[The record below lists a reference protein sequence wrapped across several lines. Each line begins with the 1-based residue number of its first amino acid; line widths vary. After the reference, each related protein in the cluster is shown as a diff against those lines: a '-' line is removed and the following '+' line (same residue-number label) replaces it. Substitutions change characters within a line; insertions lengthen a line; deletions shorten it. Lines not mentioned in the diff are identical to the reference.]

1 MSKRIALLR
10 AVNVGGTGK
19 LPMADLRAVAE
30 GLGFTQVQT
39 LLQSGNLVFEAGSDA
54 DADLEHRLAQALRER
69 LGVITDIVLRDAG
82 AWAALV
88 AANPMAAEAQAHP
101 SHFLVLVL
109 GAPATDRQI
118 GALRAAAKGAER
130 LEATDG
136 ALYISLPDGI
146 GTSRLGTLLSRADG
160 LKATGRNWNTVM
172 KLAALVAG

>member
-39 LLQSGNLVFEAGSDA
+39 LLQSGNLVFDAGAHA
-54 DADLEHRLAQALRER
+54 DAELERRLAQALREQ
-69 LGVITDIVLRDAG
+69 LGVVTDIFVRDAA
-82 AWAALV
+82 AWADLV
-88 AANPMAAEAQAHP
+88 AANPMTDAALAHP

-109 GAPATDRQI
+109 GAPVSTRQI
-118 GALRAAAKGAER
+118 EALRAAAKGAER
-130 LEATDG
+130 LEATDD
-136 ALYISLPDGI
+136 ALYVSMPDGI
-146 GTSRLGTLLSRADG
+146 GRSRLGTLLSRAVG

-172 KLAALVAG
+172 KLADLVAG

>member
-10 AVNVGGTGK
+10 AVNVSGTGK
-19 LPMADLRAVAE
+19 LLMADLRAVAE

-54 DADLEHRLAQALRER
+54 AADLERHLGEALRER
-69 LGVITDIVLRDAG
+69 LGVVTDIIVRDAA

-88 AANPMAAEAQAHP
+88 AANPMLEAAQAHP
-101 SHFLVLVL
+101 SQFLVLVL

-118 GALRAAAKGAER
+118 EALRAAAKGGER
-130 LEATDG
+130 LEASDG

-146 GTSRLGTLLSRADG
+146 GRSRLGALLSRADG
-160 LKATGRNWNTVM
+160 LKATGRNWNTVT